1 MKYLMQDE
9 QKQLVRTMKETKG
22 AERDYVIIELLLNTG
37 LRASELC
44 AVNVGDVR
52 NKGRFYVQPDAM
64 KNGRGRFVPL
74 NVRIQDILRKWIAHK
89 MAARHESIEDTAPLF
104 VTKGGRRITR
114 QDLTQSIIEKWMMRA
129 GLTTT
134 RMNKLSTYTNEKT
147 VPPFFEPYGTMH
159 RRGESA
165 LGDLQISVLKNII
178 PEQEKAETVALYS
191 AHSLR
196 HTCFKRMRERGV
208 SLEVIQKIAGHKS
221 LASTGIYTE
230 ATEQEIDEA
239 VQMLSISPAR
249 AERMAKGL

>member
-1 MKYLMQDE
+1 MKYLTQDE
-9 QKQLVRTMKETKG
+9 QKQLVRTVKETKG

-52 NKGRFYVQPDAM
+52 NKSRLYVQPKAM

-89 MAARHESIEDTAPLF
+89 MAVRHESIEDIAPSF
-104 VTKGGRRITR
+104 VSKGGRRITR
-114 QDLTQSIIEKWMMRA
+114 QDLTQAIIEKWMMRA

-134 RMNKLSTYTNEKT
+134 KDGNVM
-147 VPPFFEPYGTMH
+147 
-159 RRGESA
+159 
-165 LGDLQISVLKNII
+165 
-178 PEQEKAETVALYS
+178 ALYS
-191 AHSLR
+191 SHSLR

-230 ATEQEIDEA
+230 ATEQEVDEA

-249 AERMAKGL
+249 AERMAEGL